1 MAKTVANTYEG
12 RNILRG
18 YPLIVTAGVIRK
30 DDAVLIARRE
40 SGPLAGQWEFPGGK
54 LEPGESPEACLA
66 RELREELG
74 LEVEVG
80 DIFAV
85 VYHEYPSGPVL
96 LLGYTCLLPE
106 GHACPPEDC
115 ASHLPEDC
123 GHNQTRSRPGRVPS
137 RWVKIPDLHRYG
149 FAPAD
154 LPIVEKLQRTGAAPA
169 CGEQRRRSGIRE
181 EQASPRAMLR
191 A

>member
-1 MAKTVANTYEG
+1 MANAVVGTYEG
-12 RNILRG
+12 SGIPHR
-18 YPLIVTAGVIRK
+18 YPLIVTAGVIRR
-30 DDAVLIARRE
+30 DDTVLIARRE

-66 RELREELG
+66 RELQEELG

-96 LLGYTCLLPE
+96 LLAY
-106 GHACPPEDC
+106 ACR
-115 ASHLPEDC
+115 LPEDHAPRLTE
-123 GHNQTRSRPGRVPS
+123 GREPEEAASHPGRAPC
-137 RWVKIPDLHRYG
+137 RWVKIPDLHRYA

-154 LPIVEKLQRTGAAPA
+154 LPIVEKLQRTH
-169 CGEQRRRSGIRE
+169 RSL
-181 EQASPRAMLR
+181 S
-191 A
+191 

>member
-1 MAKTVANTYEG
+1 MARTVAGTYEG

-96 LLGYTCLLPE
+96 LLGYTCRLPE
-106 GHACPPEDC
+106 RHACPPKTAPLTCPKTAGTIRRGPARD
-115 ASHLPEDC
+115 
-123 GHNQTRSRPGRVPS
+123 GYRPG
-137 RWVKIPDLHRYG
+137 G
-149 FAPAD
+149 
-154 LPIVEKLQRTGAAPA
+154 
-169 CGEQRRRSGIRE
+169 
-181 EQASPRAMLR
+181 
-191 A
+191 